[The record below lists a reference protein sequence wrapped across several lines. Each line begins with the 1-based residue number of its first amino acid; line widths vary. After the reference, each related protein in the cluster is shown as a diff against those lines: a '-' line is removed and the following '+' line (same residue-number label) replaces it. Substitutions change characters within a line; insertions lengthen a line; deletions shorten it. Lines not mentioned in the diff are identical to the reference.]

1 MAMMARGGAA
11 EPVAG
16 AVRAAPCA
24 TMPKA
29 PATPRTAKPRAATP
43 SKATKAAAPAKSK
56 AKAAAKAAPAKAPAK
71 PRKAAPSLPVP
82 AEDVARAVQAATL
95 LADKGCEHIRIL
107 ALPPGSAVADVVV
120 LGTAR
125 SDRQMRAAVEDV
137 RQWAKDTGIAPRG
150 VEGETGWMLID
161 CYSVVVHAF
170 LAEERERYQLDSL
183 WPEAR
188 DLGLDGT
195 PLAGA
200 VPMPAEPAA
209 PRLRK
214 ARVPAALPAPKVRP
228 VKGRPAKGSRAPKDS

>member
-1 MAMMARGGAA
+1 
-11 EPVAG
+11 
-16 AVRAAPCA
+16 
-24 TMPKA
+24 MPNA
-29 PATPRTAKPRAATP
+29 SAKPRTVKPKAAKPAAT
-43 SKATKAAAPAKSK
+43 
-56 AKAAAKAAPAKAPAK
+56 KAAAKAATTKKAPAR
-71 PRKAAPSLPVP
+71 PRKTAPAVPVP
-82 AEDVARAVQAATL
+82 SEDLARAVQAAKL

-107 ALPPGSAVADVVV
+107 ALPPGSAVADMVV

-150 VEGETGWMLID
+150 VEGETGWLLID

-188 DLGLDGT
+188 DIGLDGT

-228 VKGRPAKGSRAPKDS
+228 VKGRPAKGSRAPKDG

>member
-1 MAMMARGGAA
+1 MMARGAAA

-24 TMPKA
+24 AMPKA
-29 PATPRTAKPRAATP
+29 PATSRTAKPRTAKP
-43 SKATKAAAPAKSK
+43 KATKAAVVPKAPAV
-56 AKAAAKAAPAKAPAK
+56 KAAAK

-82 AEDVARAVQAATL
+82 AEDVARAVQAAKL

-161 CYSVVVHAF
+161 FYSVVVHAF

-228 VKGRPAKGSRAPKDS
+228 VKGRPAKGSRAPKDG